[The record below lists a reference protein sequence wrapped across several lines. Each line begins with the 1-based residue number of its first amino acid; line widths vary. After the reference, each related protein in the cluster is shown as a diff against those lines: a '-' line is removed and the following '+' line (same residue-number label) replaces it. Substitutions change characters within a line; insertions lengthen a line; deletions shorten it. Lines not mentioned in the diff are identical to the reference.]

1 MKLLGKRTAAALSLA
16 ITAGIITAA
25 LPKAQAQSANGYF
38 SYIFDPVGVAAALF
52 GNEVKANNNALL
64 ATETWSGQAGDN
76 NWSSNLNWDGVG
88 GAGADDD
95 LVFPLEPLGGFP
107 SHNDFANGT
116 RFRSILIQGGGYA
129 ITGNRILLTAGL
141 SSTETSSQD
150 PSFAPNITLDANQTF
165 NSTSGD
171 LDLNGAINLGGH
183 TLNVSTGSQNNI
195 FFNGDF
201 NGTGNLNLAGNA
213 TIIGNAST
221 FGPTEIDSHR
231 LSVNSPGVLGSVN
244 LNGGAL
250 QGTGTVGAIT
260 ANAAN
265 GGDIRP
271 GLNNGSQAGSTGIL
285 TTTGASVLNA
295 ATTLEI
301 HMFGATAG
309 TQLDQLRVSGNNIN
323 LGGADLDLIVGFTPI
338 IGQQFT
344 IVSQQGAGDLTGQ
357 FAQGSTVNSGGQIF
371 TITYTVNGVVLT
383 YQGTTLVWDGSSSS
397 SWSTAA
403 NWDVNIAPAGG
414 SAGTD
419 LIFPAGAQNLNNSN
433 NVGGLQLG
441 SIQFTGAGYQIFGN
455 QITLADGISD
465 TSNGDNTFDPDL
477 IFSANQ
483 TFSKPGTGSFTMFG
497 DLNMGLFG
505 LTVDTTSTMSI
516 PSNILGT
523 NTSAAHIAV
532 TKNGTGTLGL
542 TGSGNNYLGQ
552 TRVNAGTLIIGSNSA
567 LGATQNTDIDRT
579 VIASGSTLRIATT
592 NYQSNEK
599 FELSGAGV
607 SGQGAIF
614 STSCVT
620 CILHGDIEMLSAT
633 TINIGTNNSLS
644 LNGNIFSGSTLTK
657 TGAGTLVFNAGAIN
671 FVGTTVVNGGQII
684 VNGLQQNSPVSLN
697 SGTVGGSGTIGA
709 LSGTGTV
716 APGTSAGILTVNGTA
731 NLSSTILNIELGGPT
746 PGTQY
751 DRLNVTGA
759 ANLGA
764 GTSSLNGSTLNGFA
778 PTVGQQFTIIQAT
791 GGVTGTFAQGNTI
804 TFGGTTFNIT
814 YNANSV
820 VLTVVS
826 AAPGVVVSGRVLA
839 SLNGRG
845 VRGAVVTLTDP
856 NGIPRNV
863 HTGPN
868 GVYRFEA
875 VPTGV
880 TYLVSVQSRRFDFEQ
895 RILQVFDEVAGFD
908 LIALQ

>member
-1 MKLLGKRTAAALSLA
+1 MTIIALSLA
-16 ITAGIITAA
+16 IITGFSSAA
-25 LPKAQAQSANGYF
+25 LPIAQAQTANGYF
-38 SYIFDPVGVAAALF
+38 SYIFAPVGVAASLF
-52 GNEVKANNNALL
+52 KNEVKASNNALL

-76 NWSSNLNWDGVG
+76 NWTSNLNWDGVG

-129 ITGNRILLTAGL
+129 ITGNRILLTAGI
-141 SSTETSSQD
+141 SSTESANQV
-150 PSFAPNITLDANQTF
+150 PSFSPNITLDANQTF
-165 NSTSGD
+165 NSTFGD

-183 TLNVSTGSQNNI
+183 TLNVSTGAQNNI

-213 TIIGNAST
+213 TIIGNGSA

-250 QGTGTVGAIT
+250 QGTGSVGAIT

-265 GGDIRP
+265 GGEIRP

-301 HMFGATAG
+301 HMFGTTAG
-309 TQLDQLRVSGNNIN
+309 TQFDQLRVSGNNIN
-323 LGGADLDLIVGFTPI
+323 LGGANLDLIVGFTPN

-357 FAQGSTVNSGGQIF
+357 FAQGATINESGHIF
-371 TITYTVNGVVLT
+371 AISYTVNGVVLT
-383 YQGTTLVWDGSSSS
+383 YQGTTLVWDGSSNS
-397 SWSTAA
+397 SWGTAA
-403 NWDVNIAPAGG
+403 NWDASIAPSNA

-419 LIFPAGAQNLNNSN
+419 LVFPAGAQNLNNSN
-433 NVGGLQLG
+433 NIGGLQLG
-441 SIQFTGAGYQIFGN
+441 SIQFTGSGYQIFGN
-455 QITLADGISD
+455 QITLAEGISD

-483 TFSKPGTGSFTMFG
+483 TFAKPGSGIFTMFG

-505 LTVDTTSTMSI
+505 LTVDTASTVSI

-523 NTSAAHIAV
+523 NTSAGHIAV

-542 TGSGNNYLGQ
+542 TGPGNNYLGQ
-552 TRVNAGTLIIGSNSA
+552 TRVNAGTLIIGSNAA

-579 VIASGSTLRIATT
+579 VIASGSTLRIAST

-599 FELSGAGV
+599 FEINGAGV

-614 STSCVT
+614 STTCVT
-620 CILHGDIEMLSAT
+620 CILNGDIEFLSNT
-633 TINIGTNNSLS
+633 TINIANVGNALS

-671 FVGTTVVNGGQII
+671 FVGTTVVNGGTII
-684 VNGLQQNSPVSLN
+684 VNGFQQNSPVSLN
-697 SGTVGGSGTIGA
+697 SGTVGGSGTIGG
-709 LSGTGTV
+709 LSGSGTV

-731 NLSSTILNIELGGPT
+731 NLSSTILNIELSGPT
-746 PGTQY
+746 PGTQH

-759 ANLGA
+759 VNLGA

-804 TFGGTTFNIT
+804 IFGGTTFNIT

-820 VLTVVS
+820 VLTAVS
-826 AAPGVVVSGRVLA
+826 AASGVVVSGRVLT

-856 NGIPRNV
+856 NGIARNV

-880 TYLVSVQSRRFDFEQ
+880 TYLVSVQSRRFSFQQ
-895 RILQVFDEVAGFD
+895 RVLQVFDEVAGFD
-908 LIALQ
+908 LIALP